1 MYKNKSLG
9 IYGEDTAAKY
19 LEANGYIILTTN
31 YRCKMGE
38 IDIIAADGDTIVF
51 IEVKTRST
59 DKYGQPREF
68 VNHSKQIKIIKTA
81 LHYMV
86 SKKLTDY
93 MSRFDIVDILVDNNN
108 SSNNAITLIKNAFE
122 YSGKY
127 GY

>member
-9 IYGEDTAAKY
+9 IYGEDTAVKY
-19 LEANGYIILTTN
+19 LEANGYTILTTN

-68 VNHSKQIKIIKTA
+68 VNYSKQKKIIKTA
-81 LHYMV
+81 LHYIV
-86 SKKLTDY
+86 NKNLTDY

-108 SSNNAITLIKNAFE
+108 SSNVITLIKNAFE

>member
-1 MYKNKSLG
+1 MNKNRTLG
-9 IYGEDTAAKY
+9 IYGEDIAVKY
-19 LEANGYIILTTN
+19 LEAKGYAILTTN

-38 IDIIAADGDTIVF
+38 IDIIAADGNTIVF

-68 VNHSKQIKIIKTA
+68 VNHSKQNKIIKTA
-81 LHYMV
+81 LHYIV
-86 SKKLTDY
+86 NKNLTDY
-93 MSRFDIVDILVDNNN
+93 MSRFDIVDILVDKNGR
-108 SSNNAITLIKNAFE
+108 SNNITLIKNAFE

>member
-108 SSNNAITLIKNAFE
+108 SSNVITLIKNAFE